1 MSDQKDEEKRDS
13 KKRKWDESDP
23 IDMPG
28 TSARTPS
35 PGLPLW
41 VAGGSPA
48 KHVTGEELLKM
59 SAALD
64 NLSIIHEIAIDPN
77 FKIPEKPANPIA
89 RENFYKAFYDVLEAD
104 LKKEP
109 PIYKH
114 AFNLLLE
121 MKQIIVNDILNERQV
136 RMKAE
141 IESTLNEEK
150 LRDKLEQDAFDVLEV
165 SQYVLNVLGRLCAP
179 ARDQVVEKLKRE
191 AEIVPLIKGIFELI
205 ELIKTD
211 LANYELSVN
220 REAIEEYSAK
230 LEFDDFNKML
240 KNNPFGADQ
249 TKAWIK
255 ASYNRLT
262 TVVDEQ
268 RAHENGL
275 PGKRTK
281 PDEPSTST
289 GDSGSEERKIND
301 LLNDVTSTGYISL
314 VEKLLVEIFP
324 ETLLLDRPQIAAL
337 AEKFLQMEIVCT
349 LVFVTC
355 NAAGKRI
362 SELPDFKRELKNR
375 LVIISN
381 DIDDKNLSNQLDAL
395 AEECAKQVRERAETE
410 EEKQVLE
417 GLKQQLTGIEN
428 EQHKVRT
435 LVHNRI
441 SEFVCEMLRH
451 PISVPRRLL
460 PGLSVIQSEL
470 GAFMSRYL
478 RICQHN
484 RRTFNVLYEDILKD
498 LVPKEEA
505 FRMVYPRHP
514 NAVVVAPPT
523 VTISPLIR
531 AGRYAALGLGII
543 YGFFR
548 LRHYCE
554 YHADIRDWEHEKAVA
569 KAEEAAKQ
577 KKWADKD
584 GTRYLLKM
592 MNIPFQDGVSML
604 GMEDLFRED

>member
-23 IDMPG
+23 IDVPG

-77 FKIPEKPANPIA
+77 FKIPEKPANPIEA
-89 RENFYKAFYDVLEAD
+89 AVRENFYKAFYDVLEAD
-104 LKKEP
+104 LQKEP
-109 PIYKH
+109 PVYKH

-121 MKQIIVNDILNERQV
+121 MKQIIANDILNERQV

-191 AEIVPLIKGIFELI
+191 TEIVPLIKGIFELI

-249 TKAWIK
+249 TKTWIK
-255 ASYNRLT
+255 ASYNRLN

-289 GDSGSEERKIND
+289 GDSGSEGRKMSD
-301 LLNDVTSTGYISL
+301 LLNDVTSTGYIIL

-470 GAFMSRYL
+470 GAFMSR
-478 RICQHN
+478 
-484 RRTFNVLYEDILKD
+484 
-498 LVPKEEA
+498 A
-505 FRMVYPRHP
+505 FRMAYPRHP